1 MKRCEQFPGMSVL
14 DHGRDVFARY
24 LDLINTEQ
32 KLKWRMPEWA
42 AALRPLQLPLNI
54 MQHYLIYHDCG
65 KPFCRTVDEDG
76 RQHFTNHAQIS
87 YDTWMKYAADQ
98 PHKTIPI
105 TTWDGRGNLIEET
118 ECADDCPCVVDE
130 QIGDLIRADMDIH
143 TIKGAAAIDEFIK
156 RPEAPSLIL
165 AGLAEIH
172 SNASWLHQLDSDT
185 FKIKWKQID
194 KIGKRLVANLK
205 EVAVY

>member
-14 DHGRDVFARY
+14 DHGMDVFARY
-24 LDLINTEQ
+24 LDIISPEP

-42 AALRPLQLPLNI
+42 AAMKPHQLPLNI

-76 RQHFTNHAQIS
+76 KQHFTNHAQIS
-87 YDTWMKYAADQ
+87 YETWMKHAAIQ
-98 PHKTIPI
+98 L
-105 TTWDGRGNLIEET
+105 DGHDHWSPE
-118 ECADDCPCVVDE
+118 DE

-143 TIKGAAAIDEFIK
+143 TIKGATAIDEFIK

-194 KIGKRLVANLK
+194 KIGKKLVASLK

>member
-1 MKRCEQFPGMSVL
+1 MKKCEQFPGMSVL
-14 DHGRDVFARY
+14 DHGMDVFARY
-24 LDLINTEQ
+24 LDLISPEP

-42 AALRPLQLPLNI
+42 SAMKPHQLPLDI

-87 YDTWMKYAADQ
+87 YDTWMQYA
-98 PHKTIPI
+98 
-105 TTWDGRGNLIEET
+105 ET
-118 ECADDCPCVVDE
+118 PEDE
-130 QIGDLIRADMDIH
+130 QVGKLILADMDIH

-185 FKIKWKQID
+185 FKIKWKQISR
-194 KIGKRLVANLK
+194 IGKKL
-205 EVAVY
+205 AVLYEHEADLQSNQQAQR